1 MRFHDVDFYGNVK
14 VDEDALGNPIYE
26 EGIIGTYPATLTQWT
41 TEEIALLDRSVTQTN
56 RKLLTHAPIN
66 VLKQATHVY
75 IDETKYTD
83 IVVKSDFVR
92 WRLCYVKEYK
102 V

>member
-1 MRFHDVDFYGNVK
+1 MRFKDVNFYANIEIGK
-14 VDEDALGNPIYE
+14 DPLGNPIYE

-83 IVVKSDFVR
+83 IVVKSDFIR